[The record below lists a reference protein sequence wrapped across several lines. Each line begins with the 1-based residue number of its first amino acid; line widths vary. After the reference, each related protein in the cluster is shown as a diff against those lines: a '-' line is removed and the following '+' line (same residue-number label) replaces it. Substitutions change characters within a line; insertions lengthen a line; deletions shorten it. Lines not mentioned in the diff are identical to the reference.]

1 MAAGDRSD
9 GDRGKSAGRD
19 GPLAAAVAGRLPQAR
34 WFAEKGRAV
43 TDVRLADLVPL
54 ADGLT
59 LGIVAV
65 TVTDDT
71 GHDVGSAA
79 PAVAAFPTRYAT
91 VLEPP
96 SSDDVAVTP
105 AFARWLIHTIATG
118 AEFAGR
124 AGRLVGRPIEG
135 AWIADAGPTRVRP
148 LGVDASNTSFRVHC
162 GPQDLAV
169 KLLRRCRAGIQPEV
183 EVGAFLATAAP
194 WFTTPHLRG
203 WLEYIDEA
211 TGDSTAVATLHDFAA
226 GRVGGWDRLLE
237 LATAGGLG
245 GPHGDRML
253 AIVTAIGRAT
263 AQMHEALTCRP
274 HDPAFAAHR
283 ATRDDLRAIA
293 ATLADHARRVLGAR
307 AAPLVARFEALPSHW
322 SPLPL
327 VRVHGDYHLGQVL
340 LSEDPRLE
348 AESPLVIDF
357 EGEPS
362 RSLAD
367 RRRKQPAAKDV
378 AGMKRSF
385 DYLLRAAAAAG
396 GPAWRE
402 GDLRRLEA
410 EFFVAYQAVLTEV
423 QGDWWPSDRVLADR
437 LVEAFTIDK
446 AIYELDYERR
456 NRPAWVAVPQ
466 AAVETFL
473 QST

>member
-9 GDRGKSAGRD
+9 GDPKSAGRD

-34 WFAEKGRAV
+34 WFAEKGLALA
-43 TDVRLADLVPL
+43 DVRLADLVPL
-54 ADGLT
+54 SDGLA

-65 TVTDDT
+65 TATDGT
-71 GHDVGSAA
+71 GHGVVSAA
-79 PAVAAFPTRYAT
+79 PAPAAAPTRYAT

-96 SSDDVAVTP
+96 GSDDVAVTP
-105 AFARWLIHTIATG
+105 AFARWLIDTIATG
-118 AEFAGR
+118 AEVAGR
-124 AGRLVGRPIEG
+124 AGRLVGRPIERPG
-135 AWIADAGPTRVRP
+135 IVDSGPARVTP

-162 GPQDLAV
+162 SPHDLAV

-183 EVGAFLATAAP
+183 EVGAFLATEAP

-211 TGDSTAVATLHDFAA
+211 TGESTAVATLHDFAA

-237 LATAGGLG
+237 LATAGGLD

-263 AQMHEALTCRP
+263 AKMHEALACRP
-274 HDPAFAAHR
+274 LDPAFAPDH
-283 ATRDDLRAIA
+283 ATRDDLCVIA
-293 ATLADHARRVLGAR
+293 ETLADHARRVLGPR

-378 AGMKRSF
+378 AGMRRSF
-385 DYLLRAAAAAG
+385 DYLLRMAAAAG

-402 GDLRRLEA
+402 GDLRRLEE
-410 EFFVAYQAVLTEV
+410 EFFVAYQAVLAEV
-423 QGDWWPSDRVLADR
+423 RGDWWPIDPVLADR
-437 LVEAFTIDK
+437 LVEASTIDK

-456 NRPAWVAVPQ
+456 NRPAWVAVPE
-466 AAVETFL
+466 AAVEAFL
-473 QST
+473 RST